1 MGSSDVIAVLALIV
15 SLASAYIS
23 YRAFSHS
30 VSVHELESTLAFER
44 DKSELL
50 MHVEQSRNLFSSVRR
65 EIEQLQFVLSH
76 EPQQVQ
82 GALKNYDNL
91 FTEFLPRLVGSER
104 QAGLLW
110 DEIHAWRD
118 KSGRSAFAHHTPRFR
133 SLIENDRVA
142 HDSALFCAQEVRAQ
156 LARVRDLFNRGLLG

>member
-1 MGSSDVIAVLALIV
+1 MESSDVIAVLALIV
-15 SLASAYIS
+15 SLVSAYIS
-23 YRAFSHS
+23 YRAFTHS
-30 VSVHELESTLAFER
+30 VGAHELETTLAFER

-50 MHVEQSRNLFSSVRR
+50 MQVEQSRNLFSSARR

-76 EPQQVQ
+76 EPPQVQ
-82 GALKNYDNL
+82 SALNSYDNL
-91 FTEFLPRLVGSER
+91 FSEFLPRLVGAER

-118 KSGRSAFAHHTPRFR
+118 KSGRGAFAHHTPRFR

-142 HDSALFCAQEVRAQ
+142 HDSALFCAKEVRAQ
-156 LARVRDLFNRGLLG
+156 LARAQDAFNRGLLG